1 MRHLEGAHP
10 AVIQEG
16 SMRSKRFV
24 VLLSVVVAGALVAVP
39 QAPAGAAAIMV
50 PIGTQVGLQFVT
62 PVNSSAITAGTPVN
76 FRVLYDVVS
85 GGRVVI
91 RRGARAGGVVSQIT
105 KPGMFGTNAKVVIGG
120 MTATAADGS
129 RIPLRDV
136 VVSKAMV
143 SKARVGAAGAAVAGA
158 IVLGPV
164 GLLAGAL
171 VRGGNVEVPAGT
183 TVTDTTDAMA
193 RVMTR

>member
-1 MRHLEGAHP
+1 
-10 AVIQEG
+10 
-16 SMRSKRFV
+16 MRSRRIV
-24 VLLSVVVAGALVAVP
+24 ALLALFATAAFVAVP
-39 QAPAGAAAIMV
+39 QGPAGAAAIIV
-50 PIGTQVGLQFVT
+50 PIGTHVGLQFTT
-62 PVNSSAITAGTPVN
+62 PVNSSTIAAGTRVN
-76 FRVLYDVVS
+76 FRALYDVVS
-85 GGRVVI
+85 GGRVAI
-91 RRGARAGGVVSQIT
+91 RRGAPASGVVTDVT

-120 MTATAADGS
+120 MMTTAVDGS

-171 VRGGNVEVPAGT
+171 VRGGNVVVPAGT

>member
-1 MRHLEGAHP
+1 MQAKGLVALF
-10 AVIQEG
+10 A
-16 SMRSKRFV
+16 
-24 VLLSVVVAGALVAVP
+24 VVATAALVAVP
-39 QAPAGAAAIMV
+39 QGPAGAAAVMV
-50 PIGTQVGLQFVT
+50 PIGTHVGLQFVN
-62 PVNSSAITAGTPVN
+62 PVNSSAIAAGTRVN

-85 GGRVVI
+85 GGRIVI
-91 RRGARAGGVVSQIT
+91 RRGAPAAGVVTEIT
-105 KPGMFGTNAKVVIGG
+105 KPGMFGASAKVVIGG
-120 MTATAADGS
+120 MMTTAVDGS

-143 SKARVGAAGAAVAGA
+143 SNARVGAAGAAAAGA

-171 VRGGNVEVPAGT
+171 VRGGNVVVPAGT

>member
-1 MRHLEGAHP
+1 MQSKTLVALL
-10 AVIQEG
+10 AV
-16 SMRSKRFV
+16 FV
-24 VLLSVVVAGALVAVP
+24 TAAFVAVP
-39 QAPAGAAAIMV
+39 QTPAGAAAIIV
-50 PIGTQVGLQFVT
+50 PVGTHVGLEFLT
-62 PVNSSAITAGTPVN
+62 PVNSSTIGTGTPVN
-76 FRVLYDVVS
+76 FRVIYDVVS
-85 GGRVVI
+85 GGRVII
-91 RRGARAGGVVSQIT
+91 RRGARAGGVVTDVT

-120 MTATAADGS
+120 LTTTAVDGS
-129 RIPLRDV
+129 RIQLRDL
-136 VVSKAMV
+136 VVSKAMI

-171 VRGGNVEVPAGT
+171 VRGGNISVPAGT

>member
-1 MRHLEGAHP
+1 M
-10 AVIQEG
+10 Q
-16 SMRSKRFV
+16 SKR
-24 VLLSVVVAGALVAVP
+24 LVALLAVLATAAATLAVA
-39 QAPAGAAAIMV
+39 QGPAGAAAIMV
-50 PIGTQVGLQFVT
+50 PIGTHVGLQFMT
-62 PVNSSAITAGTPVN
+62 PVNSSTVAVGSRVN
-76 FRVLYDVVS
+76 FRVLSDVTS

-91 RRGARAGGVVSQIT
+91 RQGARAGGVVTDVT

-120 MTATAADGS
+120 LTTTAVDGS
-129 RIPLRDV
+129 RIPLHDV

-143 SKARVGAAGAAVAGA
+143 SNARVGAAGAAVAGA

-171 VRGGNVEVPAGT
+171 VRGGHVVVPAGT